1 MNIFYIHENPYVCA
15 EAMANKHI
23 VKMILE
29 SAQILSTAHRVL
41 DGQPYTHV
49 SKKGRKIKRYNHP
62 LYDHRLLQSA
72 FVNHP
77 CNVWVRE
84 SIENYIWLYDHF
96 ASLCIEYQRR
106 FNKVHRIDLDLHVRL
121 SFAPNNIPR
130 KQMTKVPQAMPKQY
144 HDNDSIIAYRNYYIA
159 EKLFTDQDSQRF
171 HNFIK

>member
-1 MNIFYIHENPYVCA
+1 MS
-15 EAMANKHI
+15 NKHI

-41 DGQPYTHV
+41 DGQPYTHI

-62 LYDHRLLQSA
+62 LYETKLYESA
-72 FVNHP
+72 YVNHP

-96 ASLCIEYQRR
+96 AGLCREYEIR
-106 FNKVHRIDLDLHVRL
+106 FNKTHKADLDLHVRL
-121 SFAPNNIPR
+121 SFSPDFIPR
-130 KQMTKVPQAMPKQY
+130 RKMTKVPQAMPQKY
-144 HDNDSIIAYRNYYIA
+144 HDRNSITAYRNYYIA
-159 EKLFTDQDSQRF
+159 EKLFTEQDAQRF